1 MKYSENIGKI
11 ALTFLDMINQL
22 KLYHWRTTSF
32 SRHKASCELLSD
44 ITSITDNIIETM
56 QGSKKQRLEIP
67 DNFNTITL
75 NNHTDNSME
84 ELIIYFKE
92 WLIEKFPLYLD
103 ENDTDILNLR
113 DELLQVLNKT
123 LYLFIHIFHCFYQFS
138 KHFILTRITTF

>member
-56 QGSKKQRLEIP
+56 QGSKNQRLQIP

-92 WLIEKFPLYLD
+92 WLIEKFPIYLD

-123 LYLFIHIFHCFYQFS
+123 LYLFT
-138 KHFILTRITTF
+138 LN

>member
-123 LYLFIHIFHCFYQFS
+123 LYLFT
-138 KHFILTRITTF
+138 LN

>member
-32 SRHKASCELLSD
+32 ARHKASCELLND

-56 QGSKKQRLEIP
+56 QGSKNKRLEIP

-123 LYLFIHIFHCFYQFS
+123 LYLFT
-138 KHFILTRITTF
+138 LN

>member
-32 SRHKASCELLSD
+32 ARHKASCELLND

-56 QGSKKQRLEIP
+56 QGSKNKRLEIP
-67 DNFNTITL
+67 DNFNIITL

-123 LYLFIHIFHCFYQFS
+123 LYLFT
-138 KHFILTRITTF
+138 LN

>member
-44 ITSITDNIIETM
+44 ITSITDNIIETI
-56 QGSKKQRLEIP
+56 QGSKNQRLEIP
-67 DNFNTITL
+67 DNFNTIML
-75 NNHTDNSME
+75 NNHTDDSME

-123 LYLFIHIFHCFYQFS
+123 LYLFT
-138 KHFILTRITTF
+138 LN